1 MILDRE
7 THIIMLLVK
16 IVGKFI
22 YTENLEIL
30 SIDMHGT
37 VGYEV
42 LRGDMVLLVDLS
54 GLVQGELLM

>member
-30 SIDMHGT
+30 SIDMHGA
-37 VGYEV
+37 VGHEV